1 MEKDIKDFHDML
13 FTQISEWV
21 NSKKGKRNKWS
32 KYLRYTP
39 EILTLLC
46 SLSID
51 KKVPVD
57 ERAKLAGA
65 LAYFIA
71 PIDLIPEGLI
81 GPSGYT
87 DDITVA
93 ALVLNSIITK
103 TGENIVKT
111 HWTNNEI
118 DIVYLIDGILT
129 DAVKM
134 VGEIIYTQLKKIHQ

>member
-1 MEKDIKDFHDML
+1 MKKDIVDFHDML
-13 FTQISEWV
+13 SAQISEWV
-21 NSKKGKRNKWS
+21 NSNDGKRNKWT

-103 TGENIVKT
+103 TGENLVKT

-129 DAVKM
+129 DAEKM

>member
-1 MEKDIKDFHDML
+1 MEKDINDFHDML
-13 FTQISEWV
+13 STQISEWV
-21 NSKKGKRNKWS
+21 NSNEGKRNKWT

-103 TGENIVKT
+103 TGEILVKT

-118 DIVYLIDGILT
+118 DIAYLIDGILS
-129 DAVKM
+129 DAEKM
-134 VGEIIYTQLKKIHQ
+134 VGKIIYNQLKKMHQ